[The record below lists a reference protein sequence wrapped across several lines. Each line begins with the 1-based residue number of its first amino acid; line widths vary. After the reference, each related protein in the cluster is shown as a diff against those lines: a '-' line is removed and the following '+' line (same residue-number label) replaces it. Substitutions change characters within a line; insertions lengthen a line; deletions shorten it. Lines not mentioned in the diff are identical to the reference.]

1 MLGRAP
7 RKGAVR
13 QVPSRNRRIEKIMK
27 TVLALFL
34 LLAAVGLATQTHA
47 SVPVPVNAT
56 FTGGF
61 SVVSSNV
68 ADGNTLLI
76 IDNSIHFQGDLQGI
90 CVDQTELLILHPDG
104 SDNFHATCTFAA
116 NILGKTGTVTLT
128 FAGNGQGL
136 AFHGDFA
143 IVQGT
148 GQLTNNNV
156 QGVFSGSFTSATTF
170 AGSVSGQLF

>member
-1 MLGRAP
+1 
-7 RKGAVR
+7 
-13 QVPSRNRRIEKIMK
+13 
-27 TVLALFL
+27 
-34 LLAAVGLATQTHA
+34 LATQTHA

-61 SVVSSNV
+61 SVVSSSV

-76 IDNSIHFQGDLQGI
+76 IDNSIQFRGDLQGI
-90 CVDQTELLILHPDG
+90 CVDQTELLIIHPDG
-104 SDNFHATCTFAA
+104 SDNFRATCTFAA
-116 NILGKTGTVTLT
+116 NILGNTGTVTLT

-136 AFHGDFA
+136 LFHGDFA

-148 GQLTNNNV
+148 GQLSNNNV

-170 AGSVSGQLF
+170 AGSVSGNSSEHNHEPRTQSLLFFSSFKHARVVPLAR